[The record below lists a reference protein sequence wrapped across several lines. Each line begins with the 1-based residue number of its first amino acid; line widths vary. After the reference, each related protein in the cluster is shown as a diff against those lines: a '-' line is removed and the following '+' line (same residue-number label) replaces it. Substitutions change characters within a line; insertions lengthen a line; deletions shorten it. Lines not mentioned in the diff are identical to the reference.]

1 MAEDS
6 DTTVTVR
13 FEPEEDVGATWQV
26 TGLLGWQRFNEPYEL
41 SVQLGTQNLSVE
53 PDEMLG
59 LSVNFVIEREGS
71 SYELS
76 GVIERIE
83 DGHMDHHAQFTTL
96 TVVPALI
103 ALAHRTNSRI
113 FQDMT
118 IPEILAQVLR
128 EGLEP
133 YGRAIDMD
141 FISGEYEAQEYT
153 VQFRE
158 TDLDFVSRLME
169 EYGISYHFLSVGGKE
184 VMVLSDGEGAF
195 EDLSSV
201 GNERGMVPLHQRGAG
216 PELQENVHSFRR
228 LSKLRST
235 VARARVFDWLAP
247 AMPLEVENA
256 DAAELETLAN
266 GAELEPEREDYF
278 HAEPS
283 TTFGH
288 RTAGLSTTAVEAQVA
303 LRRAR
308 HQRDAVR
315 CAGTSTVITMA
326 PGTRFEL
333 VDHPQPE
340 LNTRYTVIAVEH
352 AFGIHAPLVDPD
364 AGVYANRFECIPAA
378 VAWRPERKRP
388 RPRVSGIQT
397 ATVVGPAGEEIH
409 TDEHGRIKVQ
419 FHWDREGDLDEHSSC
434 FVRVVQPWAGNGW
447 GFVFLPRI
455 GMEVAV
461 TFVDGDLDRPVV
473 TGCLYNG
480 DNRPPYPLPD
490 DRTKSTIKSESSP
503 GGGGYNEL
511 RLEDAAGSEEIFIHA
526 QKDFNEVVLNDHD
539 TTVGNNQ
546 TNNVDVD
553 QTQTVHGNQSETV
566 DGNQDMTV
574 GGNRTVHV
582 VGDFEETVDG
592 TETRTVTGDV
602 SETFAANETRDITG
616 DQTETIAGSVTHT
629 ISGDQT
635 DTISGALDQTITGGV
650 TVTTPATYDVTAS
663 GNITMTS
670 SAGIT
675 MTAPSGFTVVA
686 PGGTTTVDSFFN
698 KTGGMTSDAFGFKM
712 SVVGAKTDI
721 VAALA
726 LGLVNNKVD
735 IVGLK
740 VDIAGS
746 VFKAGRQTTIESL
759 GMAVMQGYV
768 NLKLFG
774 LVSIV

>member
-1 MAEDS
+1 MAD
-6 DTTVTVR
+6 DPAQPVTVR
-13 FEPEEDVGATWQV
+13 FEPEEDVGALWQV
-26 TGLLGWQRFNEPYEL
+26 TGLLGWLRMNEPYEL
-41 SVQLGTQNLSVE
+41 SVQLGTQNLAVE

-59 LSVNFVIEREGS
+59 LSVNFVIERDGAT
-71 SYELS
+71 YELS
-76 GVIERIE
+76 GIIERIE
-83 DGHMDHHAQFTTL
+83 DGNMDHHSQFTTL
-96 TVVPALI
+96 TVVPALV

-118 IPEILAQVLR
+118 IPEILDQVLN
-128 EGLEP
+128 EGLAP
-133 YGRAIDMD
+133 YGRSIDTD
-141 FISGEYEAQEYT
+141 FLSGVYEPQEYS

-169 EYGISYHFLSVGGKE
+169 EHGISYHFVSEGGRE
-184 VMVLSDGEGAF
+184 VMVLSDSDGAF
-195 EDLSSV
+195 EDVPAV
-201 GNERGMVPLHQRGAG
+201 GNEPGMVPLHQRGAG
-216 PELQENVHSFRR
+216 PELQENIHSFRR
-228 LSKLRST
+228 NSKLRST
-235 VARARVFDWLAP
+235 VARARIFDWLAP
-247 AMPLEVENA
+247 TMPLEPENA
-256 DAAELETLAN
+256 DAPELETLAN
-266 GAELEPEREDYF
+266 GAKIEPEREDYF
-278 HAEPS
+278 HDEPA

-288 RTAGLSTTAVEAQVA
+288 RTLGLSTSAVEAQVA

-315 CAGTSTVITMA
+315 CGGTSTVTAMA

-333 VDHPQPE
+333 LDHPQPE
-340 LNTRYTVIAVEH
+340 LNTRYTVVAVQH
-352 AFGIHAPLVDPD
+352 AFGIHAPTIDPD
-364 AGVYANRFECIPAA
+364 TGIYANRFECIPS
-378 VAWRPERKRP
+378 VVTWRPERKRP
-388 RPRVSGIQT
+388 RPRLNGIQT

-419 FHWDREGDLDEHSSC
+419 FHWDREGGLDEHSSC

-480 DNRPPYPLPD
+480 DNRTPYPLPD
-490 DRTKSTIKSESSP
+490 ERTKSTIKTESSP
-503 GGGGYNEL
+503 GGGGFNEL
-511 RLEDAAGSEEIFIHA
+511 RFEDAAGSEEIFIHA
-526 QKDFNEVVLNDHD
+526 QKDFNEVVLNDHN

-602 SETFAANETRDITG
+602 TETFAANETRDITG
-616 DQTETIAGSVTHT
+616 DQTETIAGSVSHT
-629 ISGDQT
+629 VTGDWT
-635 DTISGALDQTITGGV
+635 DKITGKLDQTITGGV

-663 GNITMTS
+663 GDITMTS

-675 MTAPSGFTVVA
+675 MTAPSGFTLVA

-726 LGLVNNKVD
+726 LSLVNNKVD

-740 VDIAGS
+740 VDITGS
-746 VFKAGRQTTIESL
+746 VFKGGRQTEIKQT
-759 GMAVMQGYV
+759 GMAIMQGYV